1 MIVVTKSFLLKAEEV
16 RPQWYVVD
24 ASDQIVGRLAV
35 KIATVLM
42 GKHKPTYTP
51 HVASGDFVIV
61 LNADKV
67 RFSGQKMAHPT
78 HPRFTNKMATKTYE
92 TFTGYAGGQKVLT
105 GTQVLE
111 KNPTRIL
118 HEAVRRMLP
127 KNKLRAKML
136 QRLKLY
142 AGTEHPQ
149 QPQQP
154 QDLDL

>member
-1 MIVVTKSFLLKAEEV
+1 MTKSFLLKAEEV
-16 RPQWYVVD
+16 RPEWFIVD

-61 LNADKV
+61 VNAEKV
-67 RFSGQKMAHPT
+67 RFSGNQVAHPT
-78 HPRFTNKMATKTYE
+78 HSNFTDKMANKTYE
-92 TFTGYAGGQKVLT
+92 SFTGYPSGRKVQT
-105 GTQVLE
+105 GAQVLE
-111 KNPTRIL
+111 KNPTKIL
-118 HEAVRRMLP
+118 YEAVRRMLP

-142 AGTEHPQ
+142 AGTEHQHQAQ
-149 QPQQP
+149 QPQP
-154 QDLDL
+154 LN

>member
-1 MIVVTKSFLLKAEEV
+1 MTKSFLLKAEEV

-24 ASDQIVGRLAV
+24 GSDQIVGRLAV

-61 LNADKV
+61 VNAEKV
-67 RFSGQKMAHPT
+67 RFSGNRIAHPT
-78 HPRFTNKMATKTYE
+78 HPNFTEKLANKTYE
-92 TFTGYAGGQKVLT
+92 SFTGYAGGRKVLT
-105 GTQVLE
+105 GADVLE

-118 HEAVRRMLP
+118 YEAVRRMLP
-127 KNKLRAKML
+127 KNKLRSKML

-142 AGTEHPQ
+142 AGSEHPHQAQ
-149 QPQQP
+149 QPQE
-154 QDLDL
+154 LA